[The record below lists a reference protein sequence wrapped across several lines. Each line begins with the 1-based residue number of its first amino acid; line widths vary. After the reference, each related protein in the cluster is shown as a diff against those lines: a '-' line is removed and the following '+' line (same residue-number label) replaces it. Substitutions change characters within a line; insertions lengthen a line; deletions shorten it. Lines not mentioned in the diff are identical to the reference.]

1 MLNANSQRELTST
14 EVTAIKEC
22 AKEYRAE
29 IEAKFPN
36 QLLREDVLDLL
47 EDYCKVVYY
56 PLEKE
61 ANNGFH
67 IADIPDKNGNLLT
80 FVFINTAQTLEKQIF
95 TAAHELGHIWRVD
108 DYVAEKCNEKVDEEL
123 SEKIMN
129 QFAAELLIPEE
140 VFQELYNREYDSLK
154 EETGKITLANMLK
167 VIVSLMNQ
175 FCVPEKAIVMRCFEL
190 HKISAKSKDII
201 LGETEEA
208 KRAIDQRIKE
218 IIRDNGYIKFQNPTN
233 KKYITDYPVLL
244 EQAGRLG
251 TIAQDKIDNIRK
263 TFEMEKEET
272 QRKMDDL
279 ID

>member
-1 MLNANSQRELTST
+1 
-14 EVTAIKEC
+14 
-22 AKEYRAE
+22 
-29 IEAKFPN
+29 
-36 QLLREDVLDLL
+36 
-47 EDYCKVVYY
+47 
-56 PLEKE
+56 
-61 ANNGFH
+61 
-67 IADIPDKNGNLLT
+67 
-80 FVFINTAQTLEKQIF
+80 
-95 TAAHELGHIWRVD
+95 
-108 DYVAEKCNEKVDEEL
+108 
-123 SEKIMN
+123 MN
-129 QFAAELLIPEE
+129 RFAAELLIPEE

-263 TFEMEKEET
+263 TFEMEKKKL
-272 QRKMDDL
+272 RGRWMILL
-279 ID
+279 IESFL

>member
-22 AKEYRAE
+22 VKEYRAE

-47 EDYCKVVYY
+47 EDYCKVVY
-56 PLEKE
+56 
-61 ANNGFH
+61 
-67 IADIPDKNGNLLT
+67 
-80 FVFINTAQTLEKQIF
+80 
-95 TAAHELGHIWRVD
+95 
-108 DYVAEKCNEKVDEEL
+108 
-123 SEKIMN
+123 
-129 QFAAELLIPEE
+129 
-140 VFQELYNREYDSLK
+140 
-154 EETGKITLANMLK
+154 
-167 VIVSLMNQ
+167 
-175 FCVPEKAIVMRCFEL
+175 
-190 HKISAKSKDII
+190 
-201 LGETEEA
+201 
-208 KRAIDQRIKE
+208 
-218 IIRDNGYIKFQNPTN
+218 NGYIKFQNPTN

-263 TFEMEKEET
+263 TFEMEKKET